1 MTLFLQEA
9 PDVIQITKS
18 GKTNTGKGYIVCYK
32 VSLCPFFL
40 CITKDFVIMHII
52 SIVNDL

>member
-18 GKTNTGKGYIVCYK
+18 GKTNTGKGFIVRYK

-40 CITKDFVIMHII
+40 CKDFVIMHII